1 VSETLTMDAIQ
12 QWLHRFGSEIT
23 TQADW
28 LTELDSAIGD
38 ADHGTN
44 MVRGTGAV
52 VAKLDGGATGTVQ
65 ELLKGVGMTLVST
78 VGGASGSLY
87 GTFFL
92 EMGRNSPS
100 GVQLNAAE
108 LENAVRAGVDGVIAR
123 GHAAVGDKT
132 MIDALEPAITALSQ
146 ALADGLRLHDSIA
159 AAATAASTGRDSTE
173 PLVARKGR
181 ASYLGDRSAGH
192 IDPGAASAAIL
203 VAALAV
209 SVGKEPHDDRHRTRL
224 TQ

>member
-1 VSETLTMDAIQ
+1 MPETLTIDAIQ
-12 QWLHRFGSEIT
+12 QWLNRFASEIT

-44 MVRGTGAV
+44 MVRGTAAV
-52 VAKLDGGATGTVQ
+52 VAKLDDGSTSTVQ
-65 ELLKGVGMTLVST
+65 ELLKAVGMTLVST

-100 GVQLNAAE
+100 SVQLDASE
-108 LENAVRAGVDGVIAR
+108 LENALRAGVNGVIAR

-132 MIDALEPAITALSQ
+132 MIDALEPAVTVLSRS
-146 ALADGLRLHDSIA
+146 LADGRQLHGSIA
-159 AAATAASTGRDSTE
+159 AAAAAATTGRDSTE

-192 IDPGAASAAIL
+192 IDPGAASATIL
-203 VAALAV
+203 VAALAA
-209 SVGKEPHDDRHRTRL
+209 SVGKGIAR
-224 TQ
+224 

>member
-1 VSETLTMDAIQ
+1 MSEALTIGALQ
-12 QWLHRFGSEIT
+12 QWLYRFASEIT

-44 MVRGTGAV
+44 MVRGTAAV

-65 ELLKGVGMTLVST
+65 ELLKAVGMTLVAT

-100 GVQLNAAE
+100 SVELDASE
-108 LENAVRAGVDGVIAR
+108 LENALRAGVNGVIAR

-132 MIDALEPAITALSQ
+132 MIDALEPAVTALSRS
-146 ALADGLRLHDSIA
+146 LAEGLRLHDSITTA
-159 AAATAASTGRDSTE
+159 AAAASTGRNSTE

-181 ASYLGDRSAGH
+181 ASYLGERSAGH

-203 VAALAV
+203 LASLAASIGEGTA
-209 SVGKEPHDDRHRTRL
+209 R
-224 TQ
+224 

>member
-1 VSETLTMDAIQ
+1 MSEALTIGGLQ
-12 QWLHRFGSEIT
+12 QWLHRFASEIT

-44 MVRGTGAV
+44 MVRGTAAV

-65 ELLKGVGMTLVST
+65 ELLKAVGMTLVST

-100 GVQLNAAE
+100 SVELDASE
-108 LENAVRAGVDGVIAR
+108 LENALRAGVNGVIAR

-132 MIDALEPAITALSQ
+132 MIDALEPAVAALSRS
-146 ALADGLRLHDSIA
+146 LAEGRRLHDSITA
-159 AAATAASTGRDSTE
+159 AAAAASTGRNSTE

-181 ASYLGDRSAGH
+181 ASYLGERSAGH
-192 IDPGAASAAIL
+192 VDPGAASAAIL

-209 SVGKEPHDDRHRTRL
+209 TVGEGTAR
-224 TQ
+224 

>member
-1 VSETLTMDAIQ
+1 MPETLTIDAIQ
-12 QWLHRFGSEIT
+12 QWLNRFASEIT

-44 MVRGTGAV
+44 MVRGTAAV
-52 VAKLDGGATGTVQ
+52 VAKLDDGSTSTVQ
-65 ELLKGVGMTLVST
+65 ELLKAVGMTLVST

-100 GVQLNAAE
+100 SVQLDAPE
-108 LENAVRAGVDGVIAR
+108 LEKALRAGVNGVIAR

-132 MIDALEPAITALSQ
+132 MIDALEPAVTVLSRS
-146 ALADGLRLHDSIA
+146 LADGRQLHGSIA
-159 AAATAASTGRDSTE
+159 AAAAAATTGRDSTE

-181 ASYLGDRSAGH
+181 ASYLGERSAGH
-192 IDPGAASAAIL
+192 IDPGAASATIL
-203 VAALAV
+203 VAALAA
-209 SVGKEPHDDRHRTRL
+209 SVGEGIAR
-224 TQ
+224 

>member
-1 VSETLTMDAIQ
+1 MPETLTIDAIQ
-12 QWLHRFGSEIT
+12 QWLNRFASEIT

-44 MVRGTGAV
+44 MVRGAAAV
-52 VAKLDGGATGTVQ
+52 VAKLDDGSTSTVQ
-65 ELLKGVGMTLVST
+65 ELLKAVGMTLVST

-100 GVQLNAAE
+100 SVQLDASE
-108 LENAVRAGVDGVIAR
+108 LENALRAGVNGVIAR

-132 MIDALEPAITALSQ
+132 MIDALEPAVTVLSRS
-146 ALADGLRLHDSIA
+146 LADGRQLHGSIA
-159 AAATAASTGRDSTE
+159 AAAAAATTGRDSTE

-192 IDPGAASAAIL
+192 IDPGAASATIL
-203 VAALAV
+203 VAALAA
-209 SVGKEPHDDRHRTRL
+209 SVGEGIAR
-224 TQ
+224 

>member
-1 VSETLTMDAIQ
+1 VSEALTMDAIQ
-12 QWLHRFGSEIT
+12 QWLHRFASEIT

-209 SVGKEPHDDRHRTRL
+209 SVGKEPQDDRHRTRL

>member
-1 VSETLTMDAIQ
+1 MTETLTVEALHT
-12 QWLHRFGSEIT
+12 WLQRFATDIT
-23 TQADW
+23 SQADW

-44 MVRGTGAV
+44 MVRGTTAV
-52 VAKLDGGATGTVQ
+52 ITKLDAGTPATVQ
-65 ELLKGVGMTLVST
+65 DLLKSVGMTLVST

-92 EMGRNSPS
+92 EMGRNSPAS
-100 GVQLNAAE
+100 GQMKASE
-108 LENAVRAGVDGVIAR
+108 FQQAVRAGVDGVIAR
-123 GHAAVGDKT
+123 GHAGVGDKT
-132 MIDALEPAITALSQ
+132 MLDALEPATTVLSKS
-146 ALADGLRLHDSIA
+146 LANGTNLVGSLSTA
-159 AAATAASTGRDSTE
+159 AAAASNGRDSTK

-203 VAALAV
+203 VAALAA
-209 SVGKEPHDDRHRTRL
+209 SVQEGSAR
-224 TQ
+224 

>member
-1 VSETLTMDAIQ
+1 MPETLTIDAIQ
-12 QWLHRFGSEIT
+12 QWLNRFASEIT

-44 MVRGTGAV
+44 MVRGTAAV
-52 VAKLDGGATGTVQ
+52 VAKLDDRSTNTVQ
-65 ELLKGVGMTLVST
+65 ELLKAVGMTLVST

-100 GVQLNAAE
+100 SAQLDASE
-108 LENAVRAGVDGVIAR
+108 LENALRAGVNGVIAR

-132 MIDALEPAITALSQ
+132 MIDALEPAVTVLSQ
-146 ALADGLRLHDSIA
+146 SLADGRQLHGSIA
-159 AAATAASTGRDSTE
+159 AAAAGATTGRDSTE

-192 IDPGAASAAIL
+192 IDPGAASATIL
-203 VAALAV
+203 VAALAA
-209 SVGKEPHDDRHRTRL
+209 SVGEGNAR
-224 TQ
+224 

>member
-1 VSETLTMDAIQ
+1 MPETLTIDAIQ
-12 QWLHRFGSEIT
+12 QWLNRFASEIT

-44 MVRGTGAV
+44 MVRGTAAV
-52 VAKLDGGATGTVQ
+52 VAKLDDRPTKTVQ
-65 ELLKGVGMTLVST
+65 ELLKAVGMTLVST

-100 GVQLNAAE
+100 SAQLDASE
-108 LENAVRAGVDGVIAR
+108 LENALRAGVNGVIAR

-132 MIDALEPAITALSQ
+132 MIDALEPAVTVLSQ
-146 ALADGLRLHDSIA
+146 SLADGRQLHGSIA
-159 AAATAASTGRDSTE
+159 AAAAAATTGRDSTE

-192 IDPGAASAAIL
+192 IDPGAASATIL
-203 VAALAV
+203 VAALAA
-209 SVGKEPHDDRHRTRL
+209 SVGEGKA
-224 TQ
+224 Q

>member
-1 VSETLTMDAIQ
+1 MPETLTIDAIQ
-12 QWLHRFGSEIT
+12 QWLNRFASEIT

-44 MVRGTGAV
+44 MVRGTAAV
-52 VAKLDGGATGTVQ
+52 VAKLDDRSANTVQ
-65 ELLKGVGMTLVST
+65 ELLKAVGMTLVST

-100 GVQLNAAE
+100 SAQLDASE
-108 LENAVRAGVDGVIAR
+108 LENALRAGVNGVIAR

-132 MIDALEPAITALSQ
+132 MIDDLEPAVTVLSQ
-146 ALADGLRLHDSIA
+146 TLADGRQLHGLIPAAA
-159 AAATAASTGRDSTE
+159 AAATTGRDSTE

-192 IDPGAASAAIL
+192 IDPGAASATIL
-203 VAALAV
+203 VAALAA
-209 SVGKEPHDDRHRTRL
+209 SVGEGNAR
-224 TQ
+224 

>member
-1 VSETLTMDAIQ
+1 MSEALTMDAIQ
-12 QWLHRFGSEIT
+12 QWLHRFASEIT

-52 VAKLDGGATGTVQ
+52 VAKLASGATATVQ
-65 ELLKGVGMTLVST
+65 ELLKAVGLTLVSS

-100 GVQLNAAE
+100 GVQLNASE
-108 LENAVRAGVDGVIAR
+108 LEQALHAGLDGVVAR
-123 GHAAVGDKT
+123 GHAEVGDKT
-132 MIDALEPAITALSQ
+132 MIDALEPAITALSRS
-146 ALADGLRLHDSIA
+146 LAEGLRLHDSITA
-159 AAATAASTGRDSTE
+159 AAAAASTGRNSTE

-181 ASYLGDRSAGH
+181 ASYLGERSAGH

-209 SVGKEPHDDRHRTRL
+209 TVGEETAR
-224 TQ
+224 

>member
-1 VSETLTMDAIQ
+1 MPETFTIDAIQ
-12 QWLHRFGSEIT
+12 QWLNRFASEIT

-44 MVRGTGAV
+44 MVRGTAAV
-52 VAKLDGGATGTVQ
+52 VAKLDDGSTSTVQ
-65 ELLKGVGMTLVST
+65 ELLKAVGMTLVST

-100 GVQLNAAE
+100 SVQLDASE
-108 LENAVRAGVDGVIAR
+108 LEKALRAGVNGVIAR

-132 MIDALEPAITALSQ
+132 MIDALEPAVTVLSRS
-146 ALADGLRLHDSIA
+146 LADGRQLHGSIA
-159 AAATAASTGRDSTE
+159 AAAAAATTGRDSTE

-181 ASYLGDRSAGH
+181 ASYLGERSAGH
-192 IDPGAASAAIL
+192 IDPGAASATIL
-203 VAALAV
+203 VAALAA
-209 SVGKEPHDDRHRTRL
+209 SVGEGIAR
-224 TQ
+224 

>member
-1 VSETLTMDAIQ
+1 MTEEELTVEALHA
-12 QWLHRFGSEIT
+12 WLQRFAADIT
-23 TQADW
+23 SQADW

-44 MVRGTGAV
+44 MVRGTTAV
-52 VAKLDGGATGTVQ
+52 IAKLDAGTPATVQ
-65 ELLKGVGMTLVST
+65 DLLKSVGMTLVST

-92 EMGRNSPS
+92 EMGRNSPAS
-100 GVQLNAAE
+100 GQLKAAE
-108 LENAVRAGVDGVIAR
+108 FEGAVRAGVDGVIAR
-123 GHAAVGDKT
+123 GHAGIGDKT
-132 MIDALEPAITALSQ
+132 MIDALEPATTV
-146 ALADGLRLHDSIA
+146 LAKSLANGTDLRGSIATA
-159 AAATAASTGRDSTE
+159 AAAASKGRDSTK

-203 VAALAV
+203 VAALAA
-209 SVGKEPHDDRHRTRL
+209 SVEEGSTR
-224 TQ
+224 

>member
-1 VSETLTMDAIQ
+1 MSEALTTDAIL
-12 QWLHRFGSEIT
+12 QWLHRFASEIR

-44 MVRGTGAV
+44 MVRGTAAV
-52 VAKLDGGATGTVQ
+52 VAKLEGGATGTVQ
-65 ELLKGVGMTLVST
+65 ELFKGVGMTLVST

-92 EMGRNSPS
+92 EMGRNSPANMH
-100 GVQLNAAE
+100 LNASE
-108 LENAVRAGVDGVIAR
+108 VENAVRAGVDGVIAR

-132 MIDALEPAITALSQ
+132 MIDALEPAVTALTQ
-146 ALADGLRLHDSIA
+146 ALADGLRLDDSIA

-209 SVGKEPHDDRHRTRL
+209 SVAKEPHDDRHRTRF

>member
-1 VSETLTMDAIQ
+1 MSEAITIDAIQ
-12 QWLHRFGSEIT
+12 QWLHRFASEIT
-23 TQADW
+23 TRADW

-44 MVRGTGAV
+44 MVRGTTAV
-52 VAKLDGGATGTVQ
+52 VAKLNGGATGTVQ
-65 ELLKGVGMTLVST
+65 ELLKAVGMTLVSS

-92 EMGRNSPS
+92 EMARNSPS

-108 LENAVRAGVDGVIAR
+108 LEKALRAGVDGVVTR

-132 MIDALEPAITALSQ
+132 MIDALEPAVTALSQ
-146 ALADGLRLHDSIA
+146 SLADGRQLHDSISA
-159 AAATAASTGRDSTE
+159 AADAASTGRDSTK

-181 ASYLGDRSAGH
+181 ASYLGERSAGH
-192 IDPGAASAAIL
+192 IDPGAASSAIL

-209 SVGKEPHDDRHRTRL
+209 TIGEGNV
-224 TQ
+224 Q

>member
-1 VSETLTMDAIQ
+1 MPETLTIDAIQ
-12 QWLHRFGSEIT
+12 QWLNRFASEIT

-44 MVRGTGAV
+44 MVRGTAAV
-52 VAKLDGGATGTVQ
+52 VAKLDDGSTSTVQ
-65 ELLKGVGMTLVST
+65 ELLKAVGMTLVST

-100 GVQLNAAE
+100 SVQLDASE
-108 LENAVRAGVDGVIAR
+108 LEKALRAGVNGVIAR

-132 MIDALEPAITALSQ
+132 MIDALEPAVTVLSRS
-146 ALADGLRLHDSIA
+146 LADGRQLHGSIA
-159 AAATAASTGRDSTE
+159 AAAAAATTGRDSTE

-181 ASYLGDRSAGH
+181 ASYLGERSAGH
-192 IDPGAASAAIL
+192 IDPGAASASIL
-203 VAALAV
+203 VAALAA
-209 SVGKEPHDDRHRTRL
+209 SVGEGIAR
-224 TQ
+224 

>member
-1 VSETLTMDAIQ
+1 MPETLTIDAIQ
-12 QWLHRFGSEIT
+12 QWLNRFASEIT

-44 MVRGTGAV
+44 MVRGTAAV
-52 VAKLDGGATGTVQ
+52 VAKLDDRSTKTVQ
-65 ELLKGVGMTLVST
+65 ELLKAVGMTLVST

-100 GVQLNAAE
+100 SAQLDASE
-108 LENAVRAGVDGVIAR
+108 LENALRAGVNGVIAR

-132 MIDALEPAITALSQ
+132 MIDALEPAVTVLSQ
-146 ALADGLRLHDSIA
+146 SLADGRQLHGSIA
-159 AAATAASTGRDSTE
+159 AAAAAATTGRDSTE

-192 IDPGAASAAIL
+192 IDPGAASATIL
-203 VAALAV
+203 VAALAA
-209 SVGKEPHDDRHRTRL
+209 SVGEGKAR
-224 TQ
+224 